1 MLKKKSTKSSGSH
14 KKAARGRQPAP
25 PAKAPVKPVR
35 RRFIISSKSK
45 QPRRETEAKVSTGPK
60 AQVASKAQNGQPKG
74 SLQSKMPIQP
84 QTTPSTPSAT
94 AVPGAT
100 VDLTETIKT
109 LLHLAQE
116 NGYVTYDDINDVLPD
131 NLNPD
136 DLDEL
141 YTKLRTLEVE
151 IVDQAEVERAKPAQP
166 EEADEDSRLEI
177 LDDPVRMYMNQ
188 MGKVPLLTREQE
200 VEICKK
206 IEDAELEM
214 KRIVY
219 SLGFAAKEHIAI
231 AEKLLSEPPKERF
244 DRVIVDKQV
253 ANRDRH
259 LKNLRLL
266 IKKVRAADMEVD
278 AKFLNW
284 RKISQKGR
292 REAMLKELQK
302 LDKKL
307 QAMFPKFYY
316 KQKVIE
322 EMIVVA
328 GNVHEKFQASVRRI
342 QELESLPKANA
353 RTAEIE
359 AEKAKIGTLELFVRM
374 SREEFYKAFDDLK
387 LAADRAQQAKTHMA
401 EANLRLVVS
410 VAKKY
415 TNRGQSFLDLIQ
427 EGNIGLMKGVE
438 KFEYRRGYKFS
449 TYAIWWIRQ
458 AITRS
463 IADQART
470 IRIPVHMIE
479 IMNKL
484 WRAQKQLT
492 QELGREPTPEE
503 LADEMHMPVSRIN
516 SLLKMAQQPISLH
529 APVGDEGDV
538 SVGDFIEDKSA
549 ENPSDVTSYSL
560 LKEKLGDVLT
570 TLTERERKILEM
582 RFGLIDGYER
592 TLEEIGKMYNVTR
605 ERIRQIEA
613 KALRKLRHPT
623 RVRHLQGF
631 LEAEEEAAA

>member
-1 MLKKKSTKSSGSH
+1 MLNRKESKLPSRTTSRRSGNER
-14 KKAARGRQPAP
+14 AASDKGRRP
-25 PAKAPVKPVR
+25 R
-35 RRFIISSKSK
+35 RRFIISSKAPSHAN
-45 QPRRETEAKVSTGPK
+45 PRTEEGRNGRPK
-60 AQVASKAQNGQPKG
+60 AQTASQAKTAYANSHAAPPTG
-74 SLQSKMPIQP
+74 
-84 QTTPSTPSAT
+84 TAPSA
-94 AVPGAT
+94 
-100 VDLTETIKT
+100 VDLAETIKT
-109 LLHLAQE
+109 LLHLAHE
-116 NGYVTYDDINDVLPD
+116 HGHVTYDDINDVLPD
-131 NLNPD
+131 GLSPD

-141 YTKLRTLEVE
+141 YTKLRNLDIE
-151 IVDQAEVERAKPAQP
+151 IVDHAEVERAKPAEP
-166 EEADEDSRLEI
+166 EEEEDTRLEV

-200 VEICKK
+200 VEICKR
-206 IEDAELEM
+206 IEEAETDMRRL
-214 KRIVY
+214 VY
-219 SLGFAAKEHIAI
+219 GLGFAAKEHIAI

-244 DRVIVDKQV
+244 DRVVVDKKV
-253 ANRDRH
+253 SNREGH
-259 LKNLRLL
+259 LRELRSL
-266 IKKVRAADMEVD
+266 IKKVRTLDTKVD
-278 AKFLNW
+278 EKYTAWQKAP
-284 RKISQKGR
+284 SQKR
-292 REAMLKELQK
+292 RAK
-302 LDKKL
+302 LFAAFHKFDKKL
-307 QAMFPKFYY
+307 QAAFPTFFY
-316 KQKVIE
+316 KQRVLE
-322 EMIVVA
+322 DMIVVA
-328 GNVHEKFQASVRRI
+328 GNVHEKFKASLRHI
-342 QELESLPKANA
+342 EDLESHRKSHDQQAALHGE
-353 RTAEIE
+353 RTKVRA
-359 AEKAKIGTLELFVRM
+359 LEQFVRLP
-374 SREEFYKAFDDLK
+374 REEFYKVFEQLK
-387 LAADRAQQAKTHMA
+387 RAADRAHQAKTHMA

-503 LADEMHMPVSRIN
+503 IADEMHMPVARIN
-516 SLLKMAQQPISLH
+516 ALLKMAQQPISLH
-529 APVGDEGDV
+529 APVGDDGDV
-538 SVGDFIEDKSA
+538 SVGDFIEDKTA

-570 TLTERERKILEM
+570 SLTERERKILEM
-582 RFGLIDGYER
+582 RFGLVDGYER

-631 LEAEEEAAA
+631 LETEEEAA

>member
-1 MLKKKSTKSSGSH
+1 MLNRKNI
-14 KKAARGRQPAP
+14 R
-25 PAKAPVKPVR
+25 PAKLVSSHSGTTKRAGHPKGLVAR
-35 RRFIISSKSK
+35 RRFVLPSAKRKGVLASDANGKANGHSNHS
-45 QPRRETEAKVSTGPK
+45 AKVDPK
-60 AQVASKAQNGQPKG
+60 TAGTPAPASGTPGTAQA
-74 SLQSKMPIQP
+74 PIDL
-84 QTTPSTPSAT
+84 AE
-94 AVPGAT
+94 T
-100 VDLTETIKT
+100 VKT

-116 NGYVTYDDINDVLPD
+116 HGYVTYDDINDVLPD
-131 NLNPD
+131 GLNPD

-141 YTKLRTLEVE
+141 FTKLRSLDVE
-151 IVDQAEVERAKPAQP
+151 IVDQAEAERTKPAEP
-166 EEADEDSRLEI
+166 EEDEDARLEI

-200 VEICKK
+200 VEICKR
-206 IEDAELEM
+206 IEEAELEM

-244 DRVIVDKQV
+244 DRVVVDKKV
-253 ANRDRH
+253 ANREGH
-259 LKNLRLL
+259 LRDLRLL
-266 IKKVRAADMEVD
+266 IKKIRTLDHKVDEKYAAWQKTVQKSAKERLLRA
-278 AKFLNW
+278 FQRLN
-284 RKISQKGR
+284 
-292 REAMLKELQK
+292 A
-302 LDKKL
+302 KL
-307 QAMFPKFYY
+307 QLTFPKFAY
-316 KQKVIE
+316 KQKVVE

-328 GNVHEKFQASVRRI
+328 GNVHEKFKTSLRLI
-342 QELESLPKANA
+342 GELEAL
-353 RTAEIE
+353 RTSAERRAAIAGE
-359 AEKAKIGTLELFVRM
+359 QTKIRTLEQFVRM
-374 SREEFYKAFDDLK
+374 PRERFYAAFDELK
-387 LAADRAQQAKTHMA
+387 AAADRAHKAKTHMA

-503 LADEMHMPVSRIN
+503 VADEMHMPVARIN
-516 SLLKMAQQPISLH
+516 ALLKMAQQPISLH
-529 APVGDEGDV
+529 APVGEDGDV

-570 TLTERERKILEM
+570 SLTERERKILEM
-582 RFGLIDGYER
+582 RFGLLDGYER

-631 LEAEEEAAA
+631 LDTEEEAA

>member
-1 MLKKKSTKSSGSH
+1 MSNRKKTPSKSTAH
-14 KKAARGRQPAP
+14 VRGKT
-25 PAKAPVKPVR
+25 AKAKPAPVR
-35 RRFIISSKSK
+35 RRFIISSKARKDLPTTPEKNGATKHS
-45 QPRRETEAKVSTGPK
+45 TSSIAEAEKRL
-60 AQVASKAQNGQPKG
+60 QNGVTNGTPPAAGQP
-74 SLQSKMPIQP
+74 S
-84 QTTPSTPSAT
+84 
-94 AVPGAT
+94 

-116 NGYVTYDDINDVLPD
+116 HGYITYDDINDVLPE
-131 NLNPD
+131 NLSPD
-136 DLDEL
+136 DLDAL
-141 YTKLRTLEVE
+141 LSKLRSLDVE
-151 IVDQAEVERAKPAQP
+151 IVMDQAEAERAERSKQP
-166 EEADEDSRLEI
+166 EQPQQEEAEEDSRLEI

-206 IEDAELEM
+206 IEEAEVAM
-214 KRIVY
+214 KAIIY
-219 SLGFAAKEHIAI
+219 GLGFTAKEHIAI

-244 DRVIVDKQV
+244 DRVIVDKKV
-253 ANRDRH
+253 ANRDGH
-259 LKNLRLL
+259 LRELRKL
-266 IKKVRAADMEVD
+266 IKKIHAFDEKMDEKYFAWQKAAQ
-278 AKFLNW
+278 KS
-284 RKISQKGR
+284 RKEKL
-292 REAMLKELQK
+292 AKELK
-302 LDKKL
+302 KMGAKL
-307 QAMFPKFYY
+307 QEMFIKFFY
-316 KQKVIE
+316 KQKVVE

-328 GNVHEKFQASVRRI
+328 GNIHDKFLVSSRHI
-342 QELESLPKANA
+342 KELEDL
-353 RTAEIE
+353 RTTAERRSAIE
-359 AEKAKIGTLELFVRM
+359 AEHAKIQTLEQFVRM
-374 SREEFYKAFDDLK
+374 PREEFLKTFKDLRA
-387 LAADRAQQAKTHMA
+387 AADRGLKAKTHMA

-503 LADEMHMPVSRIN
+503 LADEMHMPVARIHA
-516 SLLKMAQQPISLH
+516 LLKMAQQPVSLH
-529 APVGDEGDV
+529 APVGDDGDV

-560 LKEKLGDVLT
+560 LREKLSDVLT
-570 TLTERERKILEM
+570 TLTERER
-582 RFGLIDGYER
+582 
-592 TLEEIGKMYNVTR
+592 
-605 ERIRQIEA
+605 
-613 KALRKLRHPT
+613 
-623 RVRHLQGF
+623 
-631 LEAEEEAAA
+631 